1 MIKNK
6 YDNFLDKGELDKI
19 NFSLIKNS
27 IKRNKNLF
35 FIVFSFCFF
44 SSFLYVSIS
53 KKIWEADFEIVLS
66 KKSSSSFNGLKG
78 AFKIPNNNISEGFDI
93 GSLLNEEGAS
103 ESIATQVRI
112 LESSSILKPIYNSV
126 KESKIS
132 LNEDISGLTYKK
144 WFLNSLDVERE
155 KGTSV
160 LKVKYRD
167 HNRERAIEV
176 VRKISKA
183 YQDFSKQKKVKNIEN
198 SINYVQNQLE
208 IFKDRSLN
216 SLRAAQ
222 EFAIKQDLTPLTGDD
237 IDKEIPN
244 IFNLETIRVQ
254 NANQIRKIDAQ
265 IEQLKK
271 FNEKNGDIL
280 YFGSLSNEAE
290 IDEKFQELLKLD
302 QEIALVSAQYV
313 AGDVSL
319 LFLEN
324 KRKVLNDLL
333 ANQLM
338 SYLKAKKLVAEA
350 TLESTTRP
358 KGVLIEYKNLARN
371 AKRDIQTL
379 QELEIQKQLLNLQ
392 KAKDEDPWEL
402 VSQPFI
408 DKWPVAPR
416 RARILALGLF
426 SGIFLGG
433 SISLI
438 QDKKNGILSKE
449 DDISSILSLP
459 IIMRLNSK
467 DINNWDQDICLLISG
482 SKMGDFQKDS
492 LSLIKLGKFSEEFST
507 KIKNEFLKNIKNGSF
522 SITKNLMDNTNNEK
536 QILIIESGK
545 ITVKELELTRQR
557 ISFQKNETIGIILI
571 S

>member
-1 MIKNK
+1 M
-6 YDNFLDKGELDKI
+6 
-19 NFSLIKNS
+19 
-27 IKRNKNLF
+27 
-35 FIVFSFCFF
+35 
-44 SSFLYVSIS
+44 
-53 KKIWEADFEIVLS
+53 
-66 KKSSSSFNGLKG
+66 
-78 AFKIPNNNISEGFDI
+78 
-93 GSLLNEEGAS
+93 
-103 ESIATQVRI
+103 
-112 LESSSILKPIYNSV
+112 
-126 KESKIS
+126 
-132 LNEDISGLTYKK
+132 
-144 WFLNSLDVERE
+144 
-155 KGTSV
+155 
-160 LKVKYRD
+160 
-167 HNRERAIEV
+167 
-176 VRKISKA
+176 
-183 YQDFSKQKKVKNIEN
+183 
-198 SINYVQNQLE
+198 
-208 IFKDRSLN
+208 
-216 SLRAAQ
+216 
-222 EFAIKQDLTPLTGDD
+222 TGDD

-358 KGVLIEYKNLARN
+358 KNFLIEYKNLARN

-433 SISLI
+433 SL
-438 QDKKNGILSKE
+438 
-449 DDISSILSLP
+449 
-459 IIMRLNSK
+459 
-467 DINNWDQDICLLISG
+467 
-482 SKMGDFQKDS
+482 FDS
-492 LSLIKLGKFSEEFST
+492 
-507 KIKNEFLKNIKNGSF
+507 
-522 SITKNLMDNTNNEK
+522 
-536 QILIIESGK
+536 
-545 ITVKELELTRQR
+545 R
-557 ISFQKNETIGIILI
+557 
-571 S
+571 